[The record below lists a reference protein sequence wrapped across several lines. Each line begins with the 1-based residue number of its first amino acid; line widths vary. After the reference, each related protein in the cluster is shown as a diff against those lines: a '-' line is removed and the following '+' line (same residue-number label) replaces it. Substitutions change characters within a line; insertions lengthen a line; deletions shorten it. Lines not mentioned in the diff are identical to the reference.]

1 MSDLD
6 KCSTISA
13 ILVVSKFDYRVHY
26 LCLFAWLMQ
35 CLKQPEYY
43 ISHEIT
49 LASNGMEG
57 ECVCLCV
64 WIQVNRN
71 LIITRDCDSPCCNV
85 SMKWKYISYPAAP
98 ASSQH
103 NNHQQRS
110 FPQPVIAAVRLINR
124 SEETYFNSLSLSL
137 YTVVFAVL
145 VHMKGCN
152 NMCLCYVSWF
162 TLSSISYFDGLFKI
176 YLKLQH

>member
-103 NNHQQRS
+103 NKHQQRS

-124 SEETYFNSLSLSL
+124 SEETSLIPCPFL
-137 YTVVFAVL
+137 YTRLFLPYLCTWKAVTTCVCAMFHDL
-145 VHMKGCN
+145 
-152 NMCLCYVSWF
+152 L
-162 TLSSISYFDGLFKI
+162 
-176 YLKLQH
+176 